1 MESKSHNQ
9 KVTIIAGPC
18 SVDKNNI
25 DQLFRI
31 ANIRVANL
39 SNETQRAIW
48 GLRVVGLKSRTSMNS
63 TSEKMGMDFHEYIH
77 NADLI
82 TSKQSVKRFKIA
94 PSVEI
99 ARRLVEETGLTVA
112 MEIMDPIIQLPLYEK
127 NIPKGKLLAWNP
139 AVNQL
144 GYQMYIMGVYAERNG
159 WFIGIKNG
167 KWFGEI
173 SDGEVNIMEKNWI
186 GQISFATKD
195 KQFPLRDRIVM
206 IHRGVDI
213 TGKGKHRH
221 LPVHDS
227 AEKVKKMTGV
237 KMFFDP
243 SHSFGSFLR
252 DQIVNQTILAMRM
265 KTSEGDY
272 LYDGIL
278 IEVGISKTD
287 TEQHI
292 TVEELQKLCDEV
304 AKFRNLTTPEQ
315 KL

>member
-1 MESKSHNQ
+1 MQNQ

-18 SVDKNNI
+18 SADKDNI

-31 ANIRVANL
+31 ADIHVTY
-39 SNETQRAIW
+39 STNETQRAIW
-48 GLRVVGLKSRTSMNS
+48 GLRVVGLKSRMSMNS
-63 TSEKMGMDFHEYIH
+63 TGEGMGMDFHEYMH
-77 NADLI
+77 NTNLI
-82 TSKQSVKRFKIA
+82 TSKQSVGRFKMA

-99 ARRLVEETGLTVA
+99 ARRLIEETGLTVA
-112 MEIMDPIIQLPLYEK
+112 TEIMDPVIQLPLYEK
-127 NIPKGKLLAWNP
+127 NIPKGKLFIWNP

-144 GYQMYIMGVYAERNG
+144 GYQMYIMGIYVERNS

-173 SDGEVNIMEKNWI
+173 SDGGINVMEKNWI

-195 KQFPLRDRIVM
+195 KQFLLRDRIIM
-206 IHRGVDI
+206 IHRGVDVA
-213 TGKGKHRH
+213 GKRKHRC

-243 SHSFGSFLR
+243 SHSLGRFLR
-252 DQIVNQTILAMRM
+252 DQIVDSTISAMQMR
-265 KTSEGDY
+265 TSDGEY

-278 IEVGISKTD
+278 IEVGTSRTD

-292 TVEELQKLCDEV
+292 TIEELQRLCDEV
-304 AKFRNLTTPEQ
+304 AKFRNLTSPDH